1 MKDLRPLV
9 DCDGLIYRCGFTV
22 KEGDP
27 LEFSFAALKKTLEW
41 ILFEFKQDPLLV
53 LSGKTNFR
61 DRVATIK
68 PYKGN
73 RINAPKPEYYNEM
86 REYLVERWGAVL
98 SVDEEADDVL
108 GQQQWTTPDTCIVSQ
123 DKDMKTIRGHHYNWV
138 KKKHFTISQLQADL
152 FLLWQ
157 VIQGDRTDNIPGL
170 KGFGQKT
177 ATKIIQENNKNI
189 GKIKQH
195 VAMLYKRE
203 FRDKYLE
210 ALDEITTLL
219 FIRREPGKTYK
230 DYIGSW

>member
-1 MKDLRPLV
+1 MIFSRL
-9 DCDGLIYRCGFTV
+9 DGLVYRAGFTV
-22 KEGDP
+22 QEDDP
-27 LEFSFAALKKTLEW
+27 VQFSLAAIKKALEW
-41 ILFEFKQDPLLV
+41 ILIEFKQDPLLV
-53 LSGKTNFR
+53 ISGKTNFR

-73 RINAPKPEYYNEM
+73 RLNAPKPPHYHEM
-86 REYLVERWGAVL
+86 REYLVEKLGATV

-108 GQQQWTTPDTCIVSQ
+108 GQWQWTCRDTCIVSQ
-123 DKDMKTIRGHHYNWV
+123 DKDMKTIRGAHYNWV
-138 KKKHFTISQLQADL
+138 KKKHFNISPLQADL

-170 KGFGQKT
+170 KGFGVKT
-177 ATKIIQENNKNI
+177 ATKIIQENDKNI

-195 VAMLYKRE
+195 IAVLYKRE
-203 FRDKYLE
+203 FRDTYLQ